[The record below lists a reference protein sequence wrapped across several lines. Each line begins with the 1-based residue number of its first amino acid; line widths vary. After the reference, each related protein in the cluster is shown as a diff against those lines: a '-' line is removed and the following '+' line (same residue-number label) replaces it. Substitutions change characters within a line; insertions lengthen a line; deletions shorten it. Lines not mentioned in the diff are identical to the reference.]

1 MRYTFIIPQWN
12 LQKQCVEIEVHCKL
26 ISTAYSQ
33 TCFKVAITSGLDC
46 RKYTIRSISIIS
58 ILSQH
63 FMMGRMKVV
72 SRMSWEARHL
82 LAKDMNV
89 VEIESRATWEGG
101 RYQGKGAVILDFWSQ
116 LLQLTGQ
123 LLREQEHLNF
133 IKRTGPEDRVC
144 SVAVIFYGVCSSGT
158 LHPRSPG
165 CPVAGLVGGDRRGTS
180 WEHLLGAQK
189 TDTDCIWTD
198 IFEKWTWFHRILF
211 QWFILYMCIYSAE
224 VSWK

>member
-1 MRYTFIIPQWN
+1 MSI
-12 LQKQCVEIEVHCKL
+12 
-26 ISTAYSQ
+26 AYSQ
-33 TCFKVAITSGLDC
+33 TCFKVAITSGRDC
-46 RKYTIRSISIIS
+46 RKYAMKCRSISILS

-63 FMMGRMKVV
+63 LMMGKMKVV

-82 LAKDMNV
+82 LARGMNM
-89 VEIESRATWEGG
+89 VEIESRATLEGG
-101 RYQGKGAVILDFWSQ
+101 KDQGKGAVILDLWSW
-116 LLQLTGQ
+116 LLQFGQ
-123 LLREQEHLNF
+123 LLRAQEHLNF
-133 IKRTGPEDRVC
+133 IKRTEPEDRVS
-144 SVAVIFYGVCSSGT
+144 SVAVIFYGVSSSGT
-158 LHPRSPG
+158 LLPRSPG

-198 IFEKWTWFHRILF
+198 ILEKWTWFHCILF